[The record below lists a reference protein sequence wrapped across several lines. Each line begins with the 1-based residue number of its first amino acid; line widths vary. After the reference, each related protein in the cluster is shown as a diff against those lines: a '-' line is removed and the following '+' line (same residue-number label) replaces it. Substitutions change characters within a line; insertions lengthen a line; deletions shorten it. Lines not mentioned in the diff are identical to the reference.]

1 MGNSMKHTAH
11 LTTAI
16 FFAALTALYA
26 QSNFLNSAT
35 PVLPMAMHN
44 DDSQAKPPVL
54 LKGISAWSYSYDP
67 KVVAKINSFNAMAK
81 SDRHFKYFFPYA
93 GSLDFDKGKMA
104 VTLSYDSGKVSDL
117 YAKGLPPGTL
127 IMPIMDARAD
137 KKEFDNWTDAQYQA
151 AALKVAAAI
160 EKDSRAAGVQIDIEP
175 FAEGH
180 LPFYQYLRRE
190 LNAHGKYTTMYVGAG
205 NGKLL
210 TKIFESCDVVVIS
223 GYDLDVENIGVVRY
237 QKLLMSAMARVQRV
251 AAKTHGKYMVGIP
264 AAASWGEYEYTVDR
278 GGHNRVETGNRQ
290 EDYVRAALGVL
301 RDYQKSPEFLGWA
314 LWQLSDTRDVD
325 EPDQALSHTKFPDYI
340 RPSVWQILA
349 EYSIK

>member
-1 MGNSMKHTAH
+1 MKYPVK
-11 LTTAI
+11 LTSAI
-16 FFAALTALYA
+16 LFAGLNALYA
-26 QSNFLNSAT
+26 QSSRLDSAT
-35 PVLPMAMHN
+35 PVLPTPLHT
-44 DDSQAKPPVL
+44 DDSEAKSPVL

-67 KVVAKINSFNAMAK
+67 KVVAKINSFNAVAQ
-81 SDRHFKYFFPYA
+81 SDQQFKYFFPYA
-93 GSLDFDKGKMA
+93 GSLDFNAEKME
-104 VTLSYDSGKVSDL
+104 VTLSYSSRKVSDL
-117 YAKGLPPGTL
+117 YAKGLPPGAL
-127 IMPIMDARAD
+127 IMPIIDARAD
-137 KKEFDNWTDAQYQA
+137 KKEFNNWTDAQYQA

-160 EKDSRAAGVQIDIEP
+160 DKDSHAAGVQIDIEP

-180 LPFYQYLRRE
+180 LPFYQDLRKE
-190 LNAHGKYTTMYVGAG
+190 LNAHGKYTTMFVGPG
-205 NGKLL
+205 NEKRL

-223 GYDLDVENIGVVRY
+223 GYDLDVENIGVARY
-237 QKLLMSAMARVQRV
+237 QKNLMSVMERVQRV

-278 GGHNRVETGNRQ
+278 CGHNRVETGNRQ